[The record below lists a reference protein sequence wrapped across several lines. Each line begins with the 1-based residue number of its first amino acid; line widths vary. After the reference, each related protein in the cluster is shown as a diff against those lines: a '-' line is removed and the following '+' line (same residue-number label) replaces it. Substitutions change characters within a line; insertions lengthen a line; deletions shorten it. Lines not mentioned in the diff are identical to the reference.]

1 MIQKIITTMMTNQ
14 EIIYEHALN
23 IEKRMRKIPDLIDT
37 KKDKQIW
44 DLMSTCNDILLELV
58 DLEFV
63 TTRELILLSNEYK
76 EILTYLE
83 VITEPAKYFLI
94 NLYFVIIMEYMVEYC
109 EDKELFEACSNIKR
123 FEKLL

>member
-63 TTRELILLSNEYK
+63 TTRELILLSNTPGVIEKYIVSTP
-76 EILTYLE
+76 ILLRLV
-83 VITEPAKYFLI
+83 VILI
-94 NLYFVIIMEYMVEYC
+94 IYQVLQR
-109 EDKELFEACSNIKR
+109 KHLF
-123 FEKLL
+123 F